1 MRTPSPAKGTC
12 SRTSEYDRALI
23 DIEHNV
29 VPGARD
35 VADVLAT
42 DPLYRRLGNRLTQPV
57 VLGLVVFALVLAMI
71 VLGPSSESRFIY
83 TDF

>member
-1 MRTPSPAKGTC
+1 M
-12 SRTSEYDRALI
+12 EHFIVI
-23 DIEHNV
+23 DSEHNV

-42 DPLYRRLGNRLTQPV
+42 DPLYRRVRTRLANPV
-57 VLGLVVFALVLAMI
+57 VLALVLFALVLAMI
-71 VLGPSSESRFIY
+71 ILGPSSESRFIY